1 MLVSGI
7 KSRPKYAALEP
18 DPFAKFNL
26 VIVEGEGAGAAA
38 RLLESA
44 DRKFRTRTTVL
55 YAGSNQAADCLS
67 SFQIHRIQILPT
79 IETLLIRLD
88 GFLTTAT
95 MGIRLYAAGTEGLI
109 GQVIQHAEQFLID
122 HKSIITEHVGSL
134 ARRIQCVHCKGITE
148 NVTTNVARCG
158 HCGVNLLVRDHY
170 SRRFAAFMGVSTDAE
185 APGVLPLIQEVFR

>member
-7 KSRPKYAALEP
+7 KSRPKYATLEP
-18 DPFAKFNL
+18 DPFAIFNL
-26 VIVEGEGAGAAA
+26 VLVEGEGAGAAA

-44 DRKFRTRTTVL
+44 DHQFRRRTTVL
-55 YAGSNQAADCLS
+55 YAGPSQAADSVS
-67 SFQIHRIQILPT
+67 SFHIHRMQILPT

-95 MGIRLYAAGTEGLI
+95 MGVRLYAAGTEGFI
-109 GQVIQHAEQFLID
+109 GQVIQHAEQFFID
-122 HKSIITEHVGSL
+122 HKSIITEHCGSL

-148 NVTTNVARCG
+148 DVTTNVARCG

-185 APGVLPLIQEVFR
+185 APGILPPIQEVFQ

>member
-7 KSRPKYAALEP
+7 KSRPKYATLEP
-18 DPFAKFNL
+18 DPFAIFNL
-26 VIVEGEGAGAAA
+26 VLVEGEGAGAAA

-44 DRKFRTRTTVL
+44 DHQFRTRTTVL
-55 YAGSNQAADCLS
+55 YSGSGQAADCLS
-67 SFQIHRIQILPT
+67 SFQIHRMQFLPT

-95 MGIRLYAAGTEGLI
+95 MGIRLYVAGTEGFI
-109 GQVIQHAEQFLID
+109 GQVIQHAERFAVD
-122 HKSIITEHVGSL
+122 HKSIITEHCGSL

-158 HCGVNLLVRDHY
+158 HCGVNLLIRDHY

-185 APGVLPLIQEVFR
+185 APGVLPPIQEMFR